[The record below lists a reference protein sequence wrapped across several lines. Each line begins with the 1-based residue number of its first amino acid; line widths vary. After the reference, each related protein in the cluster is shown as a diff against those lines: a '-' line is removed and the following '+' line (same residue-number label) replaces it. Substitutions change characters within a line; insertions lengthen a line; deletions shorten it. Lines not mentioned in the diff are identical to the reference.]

1 MVTPQLRREVLQVY
15 RQIFQLA
22 RSWRAVEESETTVE
36 RAYIRDEARRLFR
49 KNKNV
54 CTFLVEGC
62 FLQYRI
68 SLQTLYYEFNAS

>member
-1 MVTPQLRREVLQVY
+1 MQVY

-49 KNKNV
+49 KNKNLTDAEEVKV
-54 CTFLVEGC
+54 CLEEAKARVELGERHMITC
-62 FLQYRI
+62 LI
-68 SLQTLYYEFNAS
+68 KG